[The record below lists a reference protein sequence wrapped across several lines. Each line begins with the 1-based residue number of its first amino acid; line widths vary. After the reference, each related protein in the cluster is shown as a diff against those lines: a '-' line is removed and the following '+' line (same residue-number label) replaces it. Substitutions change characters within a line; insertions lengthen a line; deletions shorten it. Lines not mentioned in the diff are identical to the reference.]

1 MAIQTQWDD
10 DQKQIIRVEVEG
22 RWSWDEL
29 ETALE
34 RTIEMMDSVS
44 HKVDF
49 IIDVSRSSLIPGGA
63 TKAAQKVATPET
75 HRNEGVKVV
84 VGANALMR
92 IAYEAYRRINRSL
105 GKEQEFLFAKS
116 RDDARALIARERSS
130 AS

>member
-10 DQKQIIRVEVEG
+10 DQKQVIRVEIEG

-29 ETALE
+29 QSALE
-34 RTIEMMDSVS
+34 RTIEMMDSVP

-49 IIDVSRSSLIPGGA
+49 IIDVSRSSLIPRGA
-63 TKAAQKVATPET
+63 TQAAQSVATPET
-75 HRNEGVKVV
+75 HRNEGVKVI

-92 IAYEAYRRINRSL
+92 IAYEAYRRINKSL
-105 GKEQEFLFAKS
+105 GKNQEFHFAKT
-116 RDDARALIARERSS
+116 REEARALIARERSA

>member
-10 DQKQIIRVEVEG
+10 EQQQLIRVEVEG

-29 ETALE
+29 QMALE
-34 RTIEMMDSVS
+34 CTIEMMDSVS

-63 TKAAQKVATPET
+63 TQAAQSVATPET

-92 IAYEAYRRINRSL
+92 IGYEAYRRINKSL
-105 GKEQEFLFAKS
+105 GKQQDFHFTKTREE
-116 RDDARALIARERSS
+116 ARAFIARERTTS
-130 AS
+130 